1 MKRRTL
7 LVNGLALGL
16 VGCANPNPPM
26 PAQLDAFQGIYK
38 ATAASVPADKP
49 VTLAQPVG
57 LITSENVERYIGA
70 VRDTNEY
77 WAQRVP
83 ASLTNTVAMA
93 DNDPLY
99 FAGKLLAM
107 LKGHFP
113 SISKVHDFRDAVA
126 KGKKGVILVDI
137 ILKPGEPFGDR
148 TTRVDVDAY
157 FFDVKMDPVSKLR
170 GHGETYVPYASMDGR
185 IQKSIDTALADLDAK
200 IKAQVRVR

>member
-1 MKRRTL
+1 MNRRTL
-7 LVNGLALGL
+7 LLGGLASTLA
-16 VGCANPNPPM
+16 GCANPNPPM
-26 PAQLDAFQGIYK
+26 PALVDAFQGIYK
-38 ATAASVPADKP
+38 ANAASVPADVP

-77 WAQRVP
+77 WGQRVP

-93 DNDPLY
+93 DNDPMY
-99 FAGKLLAM
+99 FAGRLLAM

-113 SISKVHDFRDAVA
+113 SISKVHDFRDAAA

-148 TTRVDVDAY
+148 TTRVDIDAY
-157 FFDVKMDPVSKLR
+157 FFDMKMDPVSKLR
-170 GHGETYVPYASMDGR
+170 GHGENYVPYASMDGR
-185 IQKSIDTALADLDAK
+185 IQKSIDAALAQLDGK
-200 IKAQVRVR
+200 IRAMVRKQ